1 MTGMPKPVLAV
12 LVVLFLSLLLC
23 AAFTE
28 AGTSARGRPPP
39 APGATPLTS
48 GPVGAGTP

>member
-1 MTGMPKPVLAV
+1 MTVMPKSVLAV

-28 AGTSARGRPPP
+28 AAAP
-39 APGATPLTS
+39 APGAAHGGVRTHS
-48 GPVGAGTP
+48 R

>member
-1 MTGMPKPVLAV
+1 MPKPVLAV

-28 AGTSARGRPPP
+28 AGTSARGA
-39 APGATPLTS
+39 AP
-48 GPVGAGTP
+48 AGTRGHPR

>member
-1 MTGMPKPVLAV
+1 MGSMTGMPKPVLAV

-28 AGTSARGRPPP
+28 AASP
-39 APGATPLTS
+39 APGAAP
-48 GPVGAGTP
+48 GGTRTHPR

>member
-1 MTGMPKPVLAV
+1 MPKPVLAV

-28 AGTSARGRPPP
+28 AAPVPGA
-39 APGATPLTS
+39 APGGSRTHS
-48 GPVGAGTP
+48 R